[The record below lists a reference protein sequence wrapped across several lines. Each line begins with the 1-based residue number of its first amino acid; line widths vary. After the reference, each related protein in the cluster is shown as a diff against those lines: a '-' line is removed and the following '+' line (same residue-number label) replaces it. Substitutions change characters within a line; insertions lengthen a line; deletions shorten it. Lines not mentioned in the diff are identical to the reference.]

1 MEALSFFLCHNTNA
15 SQYHTANGPM
25 MKRPMLLNFLCVVT
39 EDWISVRAAI
49 TMRENP
55 LAHKFAKSNL
65 NSEEADPR
73 MPIQALRLLRSYEFK
88 MKLVGLDSKQDVVF
102 TKVYDSDVLG
112 DFRFKIP
119 LTEQTR
125 KIEAFQVYEV
135 GRREGLELQLG
146 TTLPLKIPNPR
157 KIIICDFDKT
167 LVDTRYS
174 TTKELYNSLTKPLQH
189 FPTLKNSLEVLHQNI
204 DDGFNPF
211 ILSASP
217 HFYEE
222 AMRDWL
228 YQHRVYTAGIF
239 LKDYR
244 KVLSFLDGDLT
255 PKDLKVQGLYKLNH
269 LLDILGMTG
278 VPDELVLM
286 GDNFESDPVIYLT
299 LSMILLGDQEP
310 WQLWRALKAND
321 AFQLSK
327 RQDANFLD
335 KLYQL
340 SNQLERRQ
348 NQNKTKTKIKIY
360 IRKQSEMDSLNVP
373 DFCSPRINLIELY
386 DGKPFKEPA
395 IAHA

>member
-1 MEALSFFLCHNTNA
+1 
-15 SQYHTANGPM
+15 M
-25 MKRPMLLNFLCVVT
+25 MKRPHLLNFLSVIT
-39 EDWISVRAAI
+39 DEWISVRAAI

-55 LAHKFAKSNL
+55 ITKHFAHQNLADDQDARL
-65 NSEEADPR
+65 
-73 MPIQALRLLRSYEFK
+73 PIQALRLLRSYEFK
-88 MKLVGLDSKQDVVF
+88 MKLVGLNNKQEIVF
-102 TKVYDSDVLG
+102 TKIYDSDVLG

-119 LTEQTR
+119 LTTETR
-125 KIEAFQVYEV
+125 KIEAFQIYEV
-135 GRREGLELQLG
+135 SKKEGLELQLG
-146 TTLPLKIPNPR
+146 TALPLRIPNPR

-174 TTKELYNSLTKPLQH
+174 TTRELYRSLTKPLQF
-189 FPTLKNSLEVLHQNI
+189 FPTLTQSLEILHGKLKE
-204 DDGFNPF
+204 GFNPF

-228 YQHRVYTAGIF
+228 YQHQIYTAGIF

-278 VPDELVLM
+278 LPDELVLM

-299 LSMILLGDQEP
+299 LAMILLGDQKP
-310 WQLWRALKAND
+310 WQLWRELKEND

-335 KLYQL
+335 KIYQL
-340 SNQLERRQ
+340 QNQLERRQ
-348 NQNKTKTKIKIY
+348 GRSKPKLTIY
-360 IRKQSEMDSLNVP
+360 IRKQFSEDKLVLP
-373 DFCSPRINLIELY
+373 EFCRSRMNLIELY
-386 DGKPFKEPA
+386 EGKPVLESA
-395 IAHA
+395 TQINA

>member
-1 MEALSFFLCHNTNA
+1 
-15 SQYHTANGPM
+15 

-55 LAHKFAKSNL
+55 LAHQFAKSSL
-65 NSEEADPR
+65 NPEEPDPR

-88 MKLVGLDSKQDVVF
+88 MKLVGLDSKQEVVF
-102 TKVYDSDVLG
+102 TKIYDSDVLG

-119 LTEQTR
+119 LTEKTR
-125 KIEAFQVYEV
+125 TIEAFQVYEV

-174 TTKELYNSLTKPLQH
+174 TTRELYNSLTKPLQH
-189 FPTLKNSLEVLHQNI
+189 FPTLQNSLEILHQKV
-204 DDGFNPF
+204 DEGFNPF

-228 YQHRVYTAGIF
+228 YQHRVYTAGVF

-310 WQLWRALKAND
+310 WQLWRALKEND

-348 NQNKTKTKIKIY
+348 AKAQTKIKIY
-360 IRKQSEMDSLNVP
+360 IRKQGEEDSVNIP
-373 DFCSPRINLIELY
+373 DFCKPRLNLIELY
-386 DGKPFKEPA
+386 EGRPIKEPA
-395 IAHA
+395 LA

>member
-1 MEALSFFLCHNTNA
+1 
-15 SQYHTANGPM
+15 
-25 MKRPMLLNFLCVVT
+25 MKRPHLLNFLCVVT
-39 EDWISVRAAI
+39 EDWISVRAAV

-55 LAHKFAKSNL
+55 LAHTSAT
-65 NSEEADPR
+65 NSVSTDDTQGR

-88 MKLVGLDSKQDVVF
+88 LKLVGLDSKQEVVF
-102 TKVYDSDVLG
+102 TKIYDSDVLG

-119 LTEQTR
+119 LTTETQ
-125 KIEAFQVYEV
+125 KIEAFQIYEV

-146 TTLPLKIPNPR
+146 TALPLRIPNPR

-174 TTKELYNSLTKPLQH
+174 TTREVYASLTKPLQH
-189 FPTLKNSLEVLHQNI
+189 FPTLKNSLKILHSYIGQ
-204 DDGFNPF
+204 DFNPF

-228 YQHRVYTAGIF
+228 YQHQVYTAGIF

-244 KVLSFLDGDLT
+244 KILSFLDGDLT

-278 VPDELVLM
+278 LPDELVLM

-299 LSMILLGDQEP
+299 LAMILLGDQEP
-310 WQLWRALKAND
+310 WQLWRSLKAND

-340 SNQLERRQ
+340 HNQLERRQ
-348 NQNKTKTKIKIY
+348 GKPAPKLTIY
-360 IRKQSEMDSLNVP
+360 IRKQGEENIVNIP
-373 DFCSPRINLIELY
+373 DFCKSRLDLIQLY
-386 DGKPFKEPA
+386 EARPSQESAPA
-395 IAHA
+395 LI

>member
-1 MEALSFFLCHNTNA
+1 
-15 SQYHTANGPM
+15 M
-25 MKRPMLLNFLCVVT
+25 MKRPHLLNFLSVIT
-39 EDWISVRAAI
+39 EEWISVRAAI

-55 LAHKFAKSNL
+55 ISKNFGSQATSDDQ
-65 NSEEADPR
+65 DPR
-73 MPIQALRLLRSYEFK
+73 LPIQALRLLRSYEFK
-88 MKLVGLDSKQDVVF
+88 MKLVGLDSKQEVVF
-102 TKVYDSDVLG
+102 TKIYDSDILG
-112 DFRFKIP
+112 DFRFKVP
-119 LTEQTR
+119 LTEKTR
-125 KIEAFQVYEV
+125 QIEAFQIYEV
-135 GRREGLELQLG
+135 SRQDGLELQLG
-146 TTLPLKIPNPR
+146 TALPLKIPNPR

-174 TTKELYNSLTKPLQH
+174 TTREMYNSLTKPLKF
-189 FPTLKNSLEVLHQNI
+189 FPTLSNSLEILHGKI
-204 DDGFNPF
+204 KDGFNPF

-228 YQHRVYTAGIF
+228 YQHQIYTAGIF

-278 VPDELVLM
+278 LPDELVLM

-299 LSMILLGDQEP
+299 LSMILLGDQKP
-310 WQLWRALKAND
+310 WQLWRSLKEND

-335 KLYQL
+335 KIYQL
-340 SNQLERRQ
+340 QNQLERRQ
-348 NQNKTKTKIKIY
+348 GKSLPKVKIY
-360 IRKQSEMDSLNVP
+360 IRKQSSEDEIRVP
-373 DFCSPRINLIELY
+373 DFCKSRTHLIELY
-386 DGKPFKEPA
+386 EGKPVKDSPVQVQ
-395 IAHA
+395 I

>member
-1 MEALSFFLCHNTNA
+1 
-15 SQYHTANGPM
+15 M
-25 MKRPMLLNFLCVVT
+25 MKRPHLLNFLSVIT
-39 EDWISVRAAI
+39 DEWISIRAAI

-55 LAHKFAKSNL
+55 ISKTFGSHSSTSD
-65 NSEEADPR
+65 SEPR
-73 MPIQALRLLRSYEFK
+73 LPIQALRLLRSYEFK
-88 MKLVGLDSKQDVVF
+88 MKLVGLDAKQEVVF
-102 TKVYDSDVLG
+102 TKIYDSDILG

-119 LTEQTR
+119 LTDKTR
-125 KIEAFQVYEV
+125 QIEAFQVYEV
-135 GRREGLELQLG
+135 SKQEGLELQLG
-146 TTLPLKIPNPR
+146 TALPLKIPNPR

-174 TTKELYNSLTKPLQH
+174 TTRELYTSLTKPLKH
-189 FPTLKNSLEVLHQNI
+189 FPTLSHSLEILHDKI
-204 DDGFNPF
+204 KAGFNPF

-228 YQHRVYTAGIF
+228 YQHQIYTAGIF

-278 VPDELVLM
+278 LPDELVLM

-310 WQLWRALKAND
+310 WQLWRALKEND

-335 KLYQL
+335 KIYQL
-340 SNQLERRQ
+340 QNQLERRQ
-348 NQNKTKTKIKIY
+348 GKDLPKLTIY
-360 IRKQSEMDSLNVP
+360 IRKQSSEDELRIP
-373 DFCSPRINLIELY
+373 DFCQSRSNLIELY
-386 DGKPFKEPA
+386 EGKPMMESTLS
-395 IAHA
+395 I